1 LGFSGKVLVTGGAGF
16 IGSHVV
22 DGLVAAGFDVR
33 VVDDLST
40 GSLDNIRGHSLSGT
54 VDFVEGDLRDSEVT
68 GKCVNGVDAV
78 VHLAAVTSVP
88 FSVAN
93 PDVTFEKNVGAT
105 RGLLAACVEQHV
117 SRFVFISSCAVYGV
131 PCYLPVDEKHP
142 TRPVSPY
149 AVSKLMGEQS
159 CESVQKESKLRTV
172 VLRLFNVY
180 GPRQRAG
187 GEGGVVAEWVSR
199 ARKGLPL
206 IVFGDGSQT
215 RDFVHVLDVADA
227 VLTVLKDE
235 SVDGEVFN
243 VGFGRATSLNEL
255 AKIVLH
261 FAGRDLGIVY
271 QEQREGD
278 VPASFADISKAG
290 DAFGFKPRVPLEEGL
305 KPLLCGPESFE

>member
-1 LGFSGKVLVTGGAGF
+1 MTGGAGF

-40 GSLDNIRGHSLSGT
+40 GSLDNIRGHLLSGT

-68 GKCVNGVDAV
+68 GKCVHGVDAV

-105 RGLLAACVEQHV
+105 RGLLAACVEQNV
-117 SRFVFISSCAVYGV
+117 GRFVFVSSCAVYGV

-159 CESVQKESKLRTV
+159 CESVQKESKLKTV

-180 GPRQRAG
+180 GPRQKAG
-187 GEGGVVAEWVSR
+187 SEGGVVAEWVSR
-199 ARKGLPL
+199 TKKGLPL

-215 RDFVHVLDVADA
+215 RDFVHVSDVADA
-227 VLTVLKDE
+227 ILTVLKDE
-235 SVDGEVFN
+235 SVGGEVFN
-243 VGFGRATSLNEL
+243 VGFGRSTSLNEL

-261 FAGRDLGIVY
+261 VARRDLGIVY
-271 QEQREGD
+271 QEPREGD
-278 VPASFADISKAG
+278 VPASYADISKAG
-290 DAFGFKPRVPLEEGL
+290 EAFGFKPRVPLEEGL
-305 KPLLCGPESFE
+305 KPLLLGPEGFA

>member
-1 LGFSGKVLVTGGAGF
+1 MTGGAGF

-40 GSLDNIRGHSLSGT
+40 GSLDNIRGHLLSGT

-68 GKCVNGVDAV
+68 GKCVHGVDAV

-117 SRFVFISSCAVYGV
+117 SRFVFVSSCAVYGV
-131 PCYLPVDEKHP
+131 PSYLPVDEKHP

-206 IVFGDGSQT
+206 VVFGDGSQT

-235 SVDGEVFN
+235 SVGGEVFN
-243 VGFGRATSLNEL
+243 VGFGRSTSLNEL
-255 AKIVLH
+255 AKLVLH

-271 QEQREGD
+271 RGQREGD